1 MTKKQKLISNVLLLF
16 IILITIYRVV
26 IINQKTEDHTIEYKP
41 NTNIKEFRE
50 KRLSELDNM
59 SITKI
64 KPAEAL
70 LKLAIEN
77 IHPNEL
83 YVINE
88 SDLTTLKFN
97 SGQTPKI
104 DKIVKEYNILIEKKG
119 LQHELQR
126 ISKPK
131 KNHKKDSSEIKR
143 NKKNNDF
150 IEANRHAFDRFENE
164 DDKICVAN
172 SLINQLNEDALDYM
186 LIPGYPKMKYNID
199 YIVSDI
205 IENHY
210 NKLIDL
216 DYSQADIEVLTT
228 TPLILQSSHIEKLK
242 KDFNN
247 IFIKYG
253 NYDLNF
259 DYEYL
264 LRVIPKI
271 NMHEAYAFE
280 VCNVMNVPMSAVQER

>member
-26 IINQKTEDHTIEYKP
+26 IVKQKTGDQTIEYKP
-41 NTNIKEFRE
+41 NTNIKEFKE
-50 KRLSELDNM
+50 KRLSELDERT
-59 SITKI
+59 IVKI
-64 KPAEAL
+64 KKDEAL
-70 LKLAIEN
+70 LKMAIEKV
-77 IHPNEL
+77 HPNEL

-88 SDLTTLKFN
+88 TELKTLKFN
-97 SGQTPKI
+97 SGQTPKLEQ
-104 DKIVKEYNILIEKKG
+104 IVNEYNYLIQKKG
-119 LQHELQR
+119 LQFEFQ
-126 ISKPK
+126 IESKPK
-131 KNHKKDSSEIKR
+131 KNPSEIKR
-143 NKKNNDF
+143 NKKTNDF
-150 IEANRHAFDRFENE
+150 IEANRHTFDRFENE

-172 SLINQLNEDALDYM
+172 SLIEILNEDALDYM

-228 TPLILQSSHIEKLK
+228 TPLILHSSDIEKLK

-271 NMHEAYAFE
+271 NLNEAYAFE
-280 VCNVMNVPMSAVQER
+280 VCNVMNVPISAVQER

>member
-205 IENHY
+205 LENHY

-216 DYSQADIEVLTT
+216 GYSQADIEVLTT

-259 DYEYL
+259 DYEYQ

-271 NMHEAYAFE
+271 NMYEAYAFQA
-280 VCNVMNVPMSAVQER
+280 CNLMTEHSNQ

>member
-26 IINQKTEDHTIEYKP
+26 IIKQKTEDHTIEYKP
-41 NTNIKEFRE
+41 NTNIKKFKE
-50 KRLSELDNM
+50 KRLSELDERT
-59 SITKI
+59 IVKI
-64 KPAEAL
+64 KKDEAL
-70 LKLAIEN
+70 LKLAIEKV
-77 IHPNEL
+77 HPNEL

-88 SDLTTLKFN
+88 TELKTLKFN
-97 SGQTPKI
+97 SGQTPKLEQ
-104 DKIVKEYNILIEKKG
+104 IVNEYNYLIQKKG
-119 LQHELQR
+119 LQFEFQIER
-126 ISKPK
+126 KPK
-131 KNHKKDSSEIKR
+131 KNPSEIKR
-143 NKKNNDF
+143 NKKTNDF
-150 IEANRHAFDRFENE
+150 IEANRHTFDRFENE

-172 SLINQLNEDALDYM
+172 SLIEILNEDALDYM

-228 TPLILQSSHIEKLK
+228 TPLILHSSQIEKLK

-247 IFIKYG
+247 IFMKFG

-280 VCNVMNVPMSAVQER
+280 ICNVMNIPINKN

>member
-26 IINQKTEDHTIEYKP
+26 IIKQKTEDHTIEYKP
-41 NTNIKEFRE
+41 NTNIKEFKE
-50 KRLSELDNM
+50 KRLSELDERT
-59 SITKI
+59 IVKI
-64 KPAEAL
+64 KKDEAL
-70 LKLAIEN
+70 LKLAIEKV
-77 IHPNEL
+77 HPNEL

-88 SDLTTLKFN
+88 TELKTLKFN
-97 SGQTPKI
+97 SGQTPKLEQ
-104 DKIVKEYNILIEKKG
+104 IVDEYNYLIQKKG
-119 LQHELQR
+119 LQFEFQ
-126 ISKPK
+126 IESKPK
-131 KNHKKDSSEIKR
+131 KNPSEIKR
-143 NKKNNDF
+143 NKKTNDF
-150 IEANRHAFDRFENE
+150 IEANRHTFDRFENE

-172 SLINQLNEDALDYM
+172 FLIEILNEDALDYM

-228 TPLILQSSHIEKLK
+228 TPLILHSSDIEKLK

-271 NMHEAYAFE
+271 NLHEAYAFE

>member
-26 IINQKTEDHTIEYKP
+26 IIKQKTEDHTIEYKP
-41 NTNIKEFRE
+41 NTNIKEFKE
-50 KRLSELDNM
+50 KRLSELDERT
-59 SITKI
+59 IVKI
-64 KPAEAL
+64 KKDEAL
-70 LKLAIEN
+70 LKLAIEKV
-77 IHPNEL
+77 HPNEL

-88 SDLTTLKFN
+88 TELKTLKFN
-97 SGQTPKI
+97 SGQTPKLEQ
-104 DKIVKEYNILIEKKG
+104 IVSEYNYLIQKKG
-119 LQHELQR
+119 LQFEFQ
-126 ISKPK
+126 IESKPK
-131 KNHKKDSSEIKR
+131 KNPSEIKR
-143 NKKNNDF
+143 NKKTNDF
-150 IEANRHAFDRFENE
+150 IEANRHTFDRFENE

-172 SLINQLNEDALDYM
+172 FLIEILNEDALDYM

-216 DYSQADIEVLTT
+216 DYSEADIEVLTT
-228 TPLILQSSHIEKLK
+228 TPLILHSSDIEKLK

>member
-205 IENHY
+205 LENHY

-216 DYSQADIEVLTT
+216 GYSQADIEVLTT
-228 TPLILQSSHIEKLK
+228 TPLILHSSQIEKLK

>member
-1 MTKKQKLISNVLLLF
+1 MTNKQKLISNVLLLF

-205 IENHY
+205 LENHY

-216 DYSQADIEVLTT
+216 GYSQADIEVLTT
-228 TPLILQSSHIEKLK
+228 TPLILHSSQIEKLK

>member
-1 MTKKQKLISNVLLLF
+1 M
-16 IILITIYRVV
+16 
-26 IINQKTEDHTIEYKP
+26 
-41 NTNIKEFRE
+41 
-50 KRLSELDNM
+50 SELNERT
-59 SITKI
+59 IVKI
-64 KPAEAL
+64 KKDEAL
-70 LKLAIEN
+70 LKLAIEKV
-77 IHPNEL
+77 HPNEL

-88 SDLTTLKFN
+88 TELKTLKFN
-97 SGQTPKI
+97 SGQTPKLEQ
-104 DKIVKEYNILIEKKG
+104 IVSEYNYLIQKKG
-119 LQHELQR
+119 LQFEFQ
-126 ISKPK
+126 IESKPK
-131 KNHKKDSSEIKR
+131 KNPSEIKR
-143 NKKNNDF
+143 NKKTNDF
-150 IEANRHAFDRFENE
+150 IEANRHTFDRFENE
-164 DDKICVAN
+164 DDKICVAD
-172 SLINQLNEDALDYM
+172 SLIEILNEDALDYM

-228 TPLILQSSHIEKLK
+228 TPLILHSSDIEKLK

-271 NMHEAYAFE
+271 NLHEAYAFE
-280 VCNVMNVPMSAVQER
+280 VCNVMNVPISAVQER

>member
-1 MTKKQKLISNVLLLF
+1 MTKKQKLISNVLLFF

-26 IINQKTEDHTIEYKP
+26 IIKQKTEDHTIEYKP
-41 NTNIKEFRE
+41 NTNIKEFKE
-50 KRLSELDNM
+50 KRLSELNERT
-59 SITKI
+59 IVKI
-64 KPAEAL
+64 KKDEAL
-70 LKLAIEN
+70 LKLAIEKV
-77 IHPNEL
+77 HPNEL

-88 SDLTTLKFN
+88 TELKTLKFN
-97 SGQTPKI
+97 SGQTPKLEQ
-104 DKIVKEYNILIEKKG
+104 IVSEYNYLIQKKG
-119 LQHELQR
+119 LQFEFQ
-126 ISKPK
+126 IESKPK
-131 KNHKKDSSEIKR
+131 KNPSEIKR
-143 NKKNNDF
+143 NKKTNDF
-150 IEANRHAFDRFENE
+150 IEANRHTFDRFENE

-172 SLINQLNEDALDYM
+172 FLIEILNEDALDYM

-228 TPLILQSSHIEKLK
+228 TPLILHSSQIEKLK

-280 VCNVMNVPMSAVQER
+280 VCNVMNVPMSAVQEC

>member
-16 IILITIYRVV
+16 IILITIYKVV
-26 IINQKTEDHTIEYKP
+26 IISKKTDDHTIEYKP

-50 KRLSELDNM
+50 ERLSELDERT
-59 SITKI
+59 IVKI
-64 KPAEAL
+64 KKDEAL
-70 LKLAIEN
+70 LKLAIEKV
-77 IHPNEL
+77 HPNEL

-88 SDLTTLKFN
+88 TELKTLKFN
-97 SGQTPKI
+97 SGQTPKLEQ
-104 DKIVKEYNILIEKKG
+104 IVNEYNYLIQKKS
-119 LQHELQR
+119 LQPELQR
-126 ISKPK
+126 TNTPK
-131 KNHKKDSSEIKR
+131 KNHKKNPSEIKR
-143 NKKNNDF
+143 NKKTNDF

-172 SLINQLNEDALDYM
+172 SLIEILNEDALDYM

-216 DYSQADIEVLTT
+216 DYSKVDIEVLTT
-228 TPLILQSSHIEKLK
+228 TPLILHSSQIEKLK

-280 VCNVMNVPMSAVQER
+280 VCDVMNIPINKN

>member
-16 IILITIYRVV
+16 IILITIYKVV
-26 IINQKTEDHTIEYKP
+26 IISKKTDDHTIEYKP

-50 KRLSELDNM
+50 ERLSELDERT
-59 SITKI
+59 IVKI
-64 KPAEAL
+64 KKDEAL

-77 IHPNEL
+77 VHPNES

-88 SDLTTLKFN
+88 TELKTLKFN
-97 SGQTPKI
+97 DGQTPKLEQI
-104 DKIVKEYNILIEKKG
+104 IKEYNYLIQKKG
-119 LQHELQR
+119 LQPELQR
-126 ISKPK
+126 TNTPK
-131 KNHKKDSSEIKR
+131 KNHKKNPSEIKR
-143 NKKNNDF
+143 NKKTNDF

-172 SLINQLNEDALDYM
+172 SLIEILNEDALDYM

-216 DYSQADIEVLTT
+216 DYSKVDIEVLTT
-228 TPLILQSSHIEKLK
+228 TPLILHSSQIEKLK

-280 VCNVMNVPMSAVQER
+280 VCDVMNIPINKN

>member
-26 IINQKTEDHTIEYKP
+26 TINQKNEDQTIEYKP
-41 NTNIKEFRE
+41 NTNIKEFKE
-50 KRLSELDNM
+50 KRLSELDERT
-59 SITKI
+59 IVKI
-64 KPAEAL
+64 KKDEAL
-70 LKLAIEN
+70 LKLAIEKV
-77 IHPNEL
+77 HPNEL

-88 SDLTTLKFN
+88 TELKTLKFN
-97 SGQTPKI
+97 SGQTPKLEQ
-104 DKIVKEYNILIEKKG
+104 IVNEYNYLIQKKN
-119 LQHELQR
+119 LQPELQR
-126 ISKPK
+126 TNKPK
-131 KNHKKDSSEIKR
+131 KNHKKNSSEIKR
-143 NKKNNDF
+143 NKKTNDF
-150 IEANRHAFDRFENE
+150 IEANRYAFDRFENE

-172 SLINQLNEDALDYM
+172 SLIEILNEDALDYM

-205 IENHY
+205 LENHY

-216 DYSQADIEVLTT
+216 GYSQADIEVLTT
-228 TPLILQSSHIEKLK
+228 TPLILHSSQIEKLK

>member
-16 IILITIYRVV
+16 IILITIYKVV
-26 IINQKTEDHTIEYKP
+26 IISKKTDDHTIEYKP

-50 KRLSELDNM
+50 ERLSELDERT
-59 SITKI
+59 IVKI
-64 KPAEAL
+64 KKDEAL

-77 IHPNEL
+77 VHPNES

-88 SDLTTLKFN
+88 TELKTLKFN
-97 SGQTPKI
+97 DGQTPKLEQ
-104 DKIVKEYNILIEKKG
+104 IVNQYNYLIQKKG
-119 LQHELQR
+119 LQPELQR
-126 ISKPK
+126 TNTPK
-131 KNHKKDSSEIKR
+131 KNHKKNPSEIKR
-143 NKKNNDF
+143 NKKTNDF

-172 SLINQLNEDALDYM
+172 SLIEILNEDALDYM

-216 DYSQADIEVLTT
+216 DYSKVDIEVLTT
-228 TPLILQSSHIEKLK
+228 TPLILHSSQIEKLK

-280 VCNVMNVPMSAVQER
+280 VCDVMNIPINKN

>member
-26 IINQKTEDHTIEYKP
+26 IIKQKTEDHTIEYKP
-41 NTNIKEFRE
+41 NTNIKEFKE
-50 KRLSELDNM
+50 KRLSELNERT
-59 SITKI
+59 IVKI
-64 KPAEAL
+64 KKDEAL
-70 LKLAIEN
+70 LKLAIEKV
-77 IHPNEL
+77 HPNEL

-88 SDLTTLKFN
+88 TELKTLKFN
-97 SGQTPKI
+97 SGQTPKLEQ
-104 DKIVKEYNILIEKKG
+104 IVSEYNYLIQKKG
-119 LQHELQR
+119 LQFEFQ
-126 ISKPK
+126 IESKPK
-131 KNHKKDSSEIKR
+131 KNPSEIKR
-143 NKKNNDF
+143 NKKTNDF
-150 IEANRHAFDRFENE
+150 IEANRHTFDRFENE

-172 SLINQLNEDALDYM
+172 SLIEILNEDALDYM

-228 TPLILQSSHIEKLK
+228 TPLILHSSQIEKLK

>member
-1 MTKKQKLISNVLLLF
+1 MTKKQKIISNILLLF
-16 IILITIYRVV
+16 IILITVYRVV
-26 IINQKTEDHTIEYKP
+26 GYNQKTEDQIKEYKP
-41 NTNIKEFRE
+41 EMNIKEFKK

-59 SITKI
+59 SITKS
-64 KPAEAL
+64 KADKAL

-77 IHPNEL
+77 IHPNQL

-97 SGQTPKI
+97 GGQTPKI
-104 DKIVKEYNILIEKKG
+104 DKIVKEYNILIQKEG
-119 LQHELQR
+119 LQDELPR

-131 KNHKKDSSEIKR
+131 KNHKKDFSETKR
-143 NKKNNDF
+143 NKKTNDF
-150 IEANRHAFDRFENE
+150 IEANRYVFDRFENE

-172 SLINQLNEDALDYM
+172 YFLNNLNEDALDYM

-199 YIVSDI
+199 NIVMDI
-205 IENHY
+205 IVNHY

-216 DYSQADIEVLTT
+216 DYSQADIEVLTRA
-228 TPLILQSSHIEKLK
+228 PLILHRSDIEKLN

-259 DYEYL
+259 DYQYQW
-264 LRVIPKI
+264 RVIPDI
-271 NMHEAYAFE
+271 HNYERLASE
-280 VCNVMNVPMSAVQER
+280 ECNLMTEHSNQ

>member
-26 IINQKTEDHTIEYKP
+26 IIKQKTEDHTIEYKP
-41 NTNIKEFRE
+41 NTNIKEFKE
-50 KRLSELDNM
+50 KRLSELNERT
-59 SITKI
+59 IVKI
-64 KPAEAL
+64 KKDEAL
-70 LKLAIEN
+70 LKMAIEKV
-77 IHPNEL
+77 HPNEL

-88 SDLTTLKFN
+88 TELKTLKFN
-97 SGQTPKI
+97 SGQTPKLEQ
-104 DKIVKEYNILIEKKG
+104 IVSEYNYLIQKKG
-119 LQHELQR
+119 LQFEFQ
-126 ISKPK
+126 IESKPK
-131 KNHKKDSSEIKR
+131 KNPSEIKR
-143 NKKNNDF
+143 NKKTNDF
-150 IEANRHAFDRFENE
+150 IEANRHTFDRFENE

-172 SLINQLNEDALDYM
+172 SLIEILNEDALDYM

-228 TPLILQSSHIEKLK
+228 TPLILHSSQIEKLK

>member
-1 MTKKQKLISNVLLLF
+1 MTKKQKIISNILLLF
-16 IILITIYRVV
+16 IILITVYRVFGY
-26 IINQKTEDHTIEYKP
+26 NQKTGDQIKEYKP
-41 NTNIKEFRE
+41 EMNIKEFRE
-50 KRLSELDNM
+50 QRLSELDNM
-59 SITKI
+59 SII
-64 KPAEAL
+64 KSKADKAL

-97 SGQTPKI
+97 GGQLPKI
-104 DKIVKEYNILIEKKG
+104 DKIVKEYNILLEKKG
-119 LQHELQR
+119 LQYELPR

-143 NKKNNDF
+143 NKKTNDF

-164 DDKICVAN
+164 DDKICIAN
-172 SLINQLNEDALDYM
+172 FFLNNLNEDALDYM

-205 IENHY
+205 LENHY
-210 NKLIDL
+210 KKLIDL
-216 DYSQADIEVLTT
+216 GYNQADIQVLRK
-228 TPLILQSSHIEKLK
+228 TPLILHSSDIEKLN

-259 DYEYL
+259 DYQYQ

-271 NMHEAYAFE
+271 NLYEGLAFKE
-280 VCNVMNVPMSAVQER
+280 CNLMTEHSNQ

>member
-41 NTNIKEFRE
+41 NTNIKEFKE
-50 KRLSELDNM
+50 KRLSELNERT
-59 SITKI
+59 IVKI
-64 KPAEAL
+64 KKDEAL
-70 LKLAIEN
+70 LKLAIEKV
-77 IHPNEL
+77 HPNEL

-88 SDLTTLKFN
+88 TELKTLKFN
-97 SGQTPKI
+97 SGQTPKLEQ
-104 DKIVKEYNILIEKKG
+104 IVSEYNYLIQKKG
-119 LQHELQR
+119 LQFEFQ
-126 ISKPK
+126 IESKPK
-131 KNHKKDSSEIKR
+131 KNPSEIKR
-143 NKKNNDF
+143 NKKTNDF
-150 IEANRHAFDRFENE
+150 IEANRHTFDRFENE

-172 SLINQLNEDALDYM
+172 FLIEILNEDALDYM

-216 DYSQADIEVLTT
+216 EYSQADIEVLTT
-228 TPLILQSSHIEKLK
+228 TPLILHSSQIEKLK

>member
-26 IINQKTEDHTIEYKP
+26 IIKQKTEDHTIEYKP
-41 NTNIKEFRE
+41 NTNIKKFKE
-50 KRLSELDNM
+50 KRLRELDERT
-59 SITKI
+59 IVKI
-64 KPAEAL
+64 KKDEAL
-70 LKLAIEN
+70 LKLAIEKV
-77 IHPNEL
+77 HPNEL

-88 SDLTTLKFN
+88 TELKTLKFN
-97 SGQTPKI
+97 SGQTPKLEQ
-104 DKIVKEYNILIEKKG
+104 IVSEYNYLIQKKG
-119 LQHELQR
+119 LQFEFQ
-126 ISKPK
+126 IESKPK
-131 KNHKKDSSEIKR
+131 KNPSEIKR
-143 NKKNNDF
+143 NKKTNDF
-150 IEANRHAFDRFENE
+150 IEANRHTFDRFENE

-172 SLINQLNEDALDYM
+172 SLIEILNEDALDYM

-228 TPLILQSSHIEKLK
+228 TPLILHSSQIEKLK

>member
-216 DYSQADIEVLTT
+216 GYSQADIEVLTT
-228 TPLILQSSHIEKLK
+228 TPLILHSSQIEKLK

-280 VCNVMNVPMSAVQER
+280 VCNVMNIPINKN

>member
-16 IILITIYRVV
+16 IILITIYKVV
-26 IINQKTEDHTIEYKP
+26 IISKKTDDHTIEYKP

-50 KRLSELDNM
+50 ERLSELDERT
-59 SITKI
+59 IVKI
-64 KPAEAL
+64 KKDEAL
-70 LKLAIEN
+70 LKLAIEKV
-77 IHPNEL
+77 HPNEL

-88 SDLTTLKFN
+88 TELKTLKFN
-97 SGQTPKI
+97 SGQTPKLEQ
-104 DKIVKEYNILIEKKG
+104 IVDEYNYLIQKKG
-119 LQHELQR
+119 LQFEFQ
-126 ISKPK
+126 IESKPK
-131 KNHKKDSSEIKR
+131 KNPSEIKR
-143 NKKNNDF
+143 NKKTNDF
-150 IEANRHAFDRFENE
+150 IEANRHTFDRFENE

-172 SLINQLNEDALDYM
+172 SLIEILNEDALDYM

-216 DYSQADIEVLTT
+216 DYSKVDIEVLTT
-228 TPLILQSSHIEKLK
+228 TPLILHSSQIEKLK

>member
-97 SGQTPKI
+97 GGQLPKI

-205 IENHY
+205 LENHY

-216 DYSQADIEVLTT
+216 GYSQADIEVLTT

-259 DYEYL
+259 DYEYQ

-271 NMHEAYAFE
+271 NMYEVYAFQA
-280 VCNVMNVPMSAVQER
+280 CNLMTEHSNQ

>member
-1 MTKKQKLISNVLLLF
+1 
-16 IILITIYRVV
+16 
-26 IINQKTEDHTIEYKP
+26 
-41 NTNIKEFRE
+41 
-50 KRLSELDNM
+50 
-59 SITKI
+59 
-64 KPAEAL
+64 
-70 LKLAIEN
+70 
-77 IHPNEL
+77 
-83 YVINE
+83 
-88 SDLTTLKFN
+88 
-97 SGQTPKI
+97 
-104 DKIVKEYNILIEKKG
+104 
-119 LQHELQR
+119 
-126 ISKPK
+126 
-131 KNHKKDSSEIKR
+131 
-143 NKKNNDF
+143 
-150 IEANRHAFDRFENE
+150 
-164 DDKICVAN
+164 
-172 SLINQLNEDALDYM
+172 
-186 LIPGYPKMKYNID
+186 MKYNID

-228 TPLILQSSHIEKLK
+228 TPLILHSSQIEELK
-242 KDFNN
+242 KYFNN

>member
-16 IILITIYRVV
+16 IILITIYKVV
-26 IINQKTEDHTIEYKP
+26 IISKKTDDQTIEYKP

-50 KRLSELDNM
+50 ERLSELDERT
-59 SITKI
+59 IVKI
-64 KPAEAL
+64 KKDEAL

-77 IHPNEL
+77 VHPNEL

-88 SDLTTLKFN
+88 TELKTLKFN
-97 SGQTPKI
+97 DGQTPKLEQI
-104 DKIVKEYNILIEKKG
+104 INQYNYLIQKKG
-119 LQHELQR
+119 LQPELQR
-126 ISKPK
+126 TNTPK
-131 KNHKKDSSEIKR
+131 KNHKKNPSEIKR
-143 NKKNNDF
+143 NKKTNDF

-172 SLINQLNEDALDYM
+172 SLIEILNEDALDYM

-228 TPLILQSSHIEKLK
+228 TPLILHSSQIEKLK

>member
-26 IINQKTEDHTIEYKP
+26 IIKQKTEDHTIEYKP
-41 NTNIKEFRE
+41 NTNIKEFKE
-50 KRLSELDNM
+50 KRLSELNERT
-59 SITKI
+59 IVKI
-64 KPAEAL
+64 KKDEAL
-70 LKLAIEN
+70 LKLAIEKV
-77 IHPNEL
+77 HPNEL

-88 SDLTTLKFN
+88 TELKTLKFN
-97 SGQTPKI
+97 SGQTPKLEQ
-104 DKIVKEYNILIEKKG
+104 IVDEYNYLIQKKG
-119 LQHELQR
+119 LQFEFQ
-126 ISKPK
+126 IESKPK
-131 KNHKKDSSEIKR
+131 KNPSEIKR
-143 NKKNNDF
+143 NKKTNDF
-150 IEANRHAFDRFENE
+150 IEANRHTFDRFENE

-172 SLINQLNEDALDYM
+172 FLIEILNEDALDYM

-216 DYSQADIEVLTT
+216 DYSKADIEVLTT
-228 TPLILQSSHIEKLK
+228 TPLILHSSQIEKLK

-247 IFIKYG
+247 IFMKFG

>member
-26 IINQKTEDHTIEYKP
+26 IIKQKTEDHTIEYKP
-41 NTNIKEFRE
+41 NTNIKEFKE
-50 KRLSELDNM
+50 KRLSELNERT
-59 SITKI
+59 IVKI
-64 KPAEAL
+64 KKDEAL
-70 LKLAIEN
+70 LKLAIEKV
-77 IHPNEL
+77 HPNEL

-88 SDLTTLKFN
+88 TELKTLKFN
-97 SGQTPKI
+97 SGQTPKLEQ
-104 DKIVKEYNILIEKKG
+104 IVSEYNYLIQKKG
-119 LQHELQR
+119 LQFEFQ
-126 ISKPK
+126 IESKPK
-131 KNHKKDSSEIKR
+131 KNPSEIKR
-143 NKKNNDF
+143 NKKTNDF
-150 IEANRHAFDRFENE
+150 IEANRHTFDRFENE

-172 SLINQLNEDALDYM
+172 FLIEILNEDALDYM

-228 TPLILQSSHIEKLK
+228 TPLILHSSDIEKLK

>member
-16 IILITIYRVV
+16 IILITIYKVV
-26 IINQKTEDHTIEYKP
+26 IISKKTDDHTIEYKP

-50 KRLSELDNM
+50 ERLSELDERT
-59 SITKI
+59 IVKI
-64 KPAEAL
+64 KKDEAL

-77 IHPNEL
+77 VHPNEL

-88 SDLTTLKFN
+88 TDLKTLKFN
-97 SGQTPKI
+97 DGQTPKLEQ
-104 DKIVKEYNILIEKKG
+104 IVNQYNYLIQKKG
-119 LQHELQR
+119 LQPELQR
-126 ISKPK
+126 TNTPK
-131 KNHKKDSSEIKR
+131 KNHKKNPSEIKR
-143 NKKNNDF
+143 NKKTNDF

-172 SLINQLNEDALDYM
+172 SLIEILNEDALDYM

-216 DYSQADIEVLTT
+216 DYSKVDIEVLTT
-228 TPLILQSSHIEKLK
+228 TPLILHSSQIEKLK

-280 VCNVMNVPMSAVQER
+280 VCDVMNIPINKN

>member
-26 IINQKTEDHTIEYKP
+26 IIKQKTEDHTIEYKP
-41 NTNIKEFRE
+41 NTNIKEFKE
-50 KRLSELDNM
+50 KRLSELDERT
-59 SITKI
+59 IVKI
-64 KPAEAL
+64 KKDEAL
-70 LKLAIEN
+70 LKLAIEKV
-77 IHPNEL
+77 HPNEL

-88 SDLTTLKFN
+88 TELKTLKFN
-97 SGQTPKI
+97 SGQTPKLEQ
-104 DKIVKEYNILIEKKG
+104 IVSEYNYLIQKKG
-119 LQHELQR
+119 LQFEFQ
-126 ISKPK
+126 IESKPK
-131 KNHKKDSSEIKR
+131 KNPSEIKR
-143 NKKNNDF
+143 NKKTNDF
-150 IEANRHAFDRFENE
+150 IEANRHTFDRFENE

-172 SLINQLNEDALDYM
+172 FLIEILNEDALDYM

-228 TPLILQSSHIEKLK
+228 TPLILHSSDIEKLK

-271 NMHEAYAFE
+271 NLHEAYAFE

>member
-1 MTKKQKLISNVLLLF
+1 ME
-16 IILITIYRVV
+16 II
-26 IINQKTEDHTIEYKP
+26 
-41 NTNIKEFRE
+41 NTNIKEFKE
-50 KRLSELDNM
+50 KRLSELNERT
-59 SITKI
+59 IVKI
-64 KPAEAL
+64 KKDEAL
-70 LKLAIEN
+70 LKLAIEKV
-77 IHPNEL
+77 HPNEL

-88 SDLTTLKFN
+88 TELKTLKFN
-97 SGQTPKI
+97 SGQTPKLEQ
-104 DKIVKEYNILIEKKG
+104 IVSEYNYLIQKKG
-119 LQHELQR
+119 LQFEFQ
-126 ISKPK
+126 IESKPK
-131 KNHKKDSSEIKR
+131 KNPSEIKR
-143 NKKNNDF
+143 NKKTNDF
-150 IEANRHAFDRFENE
+150 IEANRHTFDRFENE

-172 SLINQLNEDALDYM
+172 FLIEILNEDALDYM

-228 TPLILQSSHIEKLK
+228 TPLILHSSQIEKLK

>member
-26 IINQKTEDHTIEYKP
+26 TINQKTEDRTIEYKP
-41 NTNIKEFRE
+41 NTNIKEFKE
-50 KRLSELDNM
+50 KRLSELDERT
-59 SITKI
+59 IVKI
-64 KPAEAL
+64 KKDEAL

-77 IHPNEL
+77 VHPNEL

-88 SDLTTLKFN
+88 TELKTLKFN
-97 SGQTPKI
+97 SGQTPKLEQ
-104 DKIVKEYNILIEKKG
+104 IVNEYNYLIQKKN
-119 LQHELQR
+119 LQPELQR
-126 ISKPK
+126 TNKPK
-131 KNHKKDSSEIKR
+131 KNHKKNSSEIKR
-143 NKKNNDF
+143 NKKTNDF
-150 IEANRHAFDRFENE
+150 IEANRYAFDRFENE

-172 SLINQLNEDALDYM
+172 SLIEILNEDALDYM

-228 TPLILQSSHIEKLK
+228 TPLILHSSQIEKLK

>member
-26 IINQKTEDHTIEYKP
+26 IVKQKTGDQTIEYKP
-41 NTNIKEFRE
+41 NTNIKEFKE
-50 KRLSELDNM
+50 KRLSELNERT
-59 SITKI
+59 IVKI
-64 KPAEAL
+64 KKDEAL
-70 LKLAIEN
+70 LKLAIEKV
-77 IHPNEL
+77 HPNEL

-88 SDLTTLKFN
+88 TELKTLKFN
-97 SGQTPKI
+97 SGQTPKLEQ
-104 DKIVKEYNILIEKKG
+104 IVSEYNYLIQKKG
-119 LQHELQR
+119 LQFEFQ
-126 ISKPK
+126 IESKPK
-131 KNHKKDSSEIKR
+131 KNPSEIKR
-143 NKKNNDF
+143 NKKTNDF
-150 IEANRHAFDRFENE
+150 IEANRHTFDRFENE

-172 SLINQLNEDALDYM
+172 FLIEILNEDALDYM

-228 TPLILQSSHIEKLK
+228 TPLILHSSQIEKLK

>member
-26 IINQKTEDHTIEYKP
+26 IIKQKTEDHTIEYKP
-41 NTNIKEFRE
+41 NTNIKEFKE
-50 KRLSELDNM
+50 KRLSELDERT
-59 SITKI
+59 IVKI
-64 KPAEAL
+64 KKDEAL
-70 LKLAIEN
+70 LKLAIEKV
-77 IHPNEL
+77 HPNEL

-88 SDLTTLKFN
+88 TELKTLKFN
-97 SGQTPKI
+97 SGQTPKLEQ
-104 DKIVKEYNILIEKKG
+104 IVNEYNYLIQKKG
-119 LQHELQR
+119 LQFEFQIER
-126 ISKPK
+126 KPK
-131 KNHKKDSSEIKR
+131 KNPSEIKR
-143 NKKNNDF
+143 NKKTNDF
-150 IEANRHAFDRFENE
+150 IEANRHTFDRFENE

-172 SLINQLNEDALDYM
+172 SLIEILNEDALDYM

-228 TPLILQSSHIEKLK
+228 TPLILHSSQIEKLK

-247 IFIKYG
+247 IFMKFG

>member
-26 IINQKTEDHTIEYKP
+26 IIKQKTEDHTIDYKP
-41 NTNIKEFRE
+41 NTNIKEFKE
-50 KRLSELDNM
+50 KRLSELDERT
-59 SITKI
+59 IVKI
-64 KPAEAL
+64 KKDEAL

-77 IHPNEL
+77 VHPNEL

-88 SDLTTLKFN
+88 TELKTLKFN
-97 SGQTPKI
+97 DGQTPKLEQ
-104 DKIVKEYNILIEKKG
+104 IVNEYNYLIQKKG
-119 LQHELQR
+119 LQPELQR
-126 ISKPK
+126 TNKPK
-131 KNHKKDSSEIKR
+131 KNHKKNSSEIKK
-143 NKKNNDF
+143 NKKTNDF

-172 SLINQLNEDALDYM
+172 SLIEILNEDALDYM

-216 DYSQADIEVLTT
+216 DYSQTDIEVLTT
-228 TPLILQSSHIEKLK
+228 TPLILHSSQIEKLK

-280 VCNVMNVPMSAVQER
+280 VCNVMNIPMSAVQER

>member
-1 MTKKQKLISNVLLLF
+1 MTKKQKLISNVLLFF

-26 IINQKTEDHTIEYKP
+26 IIKQKTEDHTIEYKP
-41 NTNIKEFRE
+41 NTNIKEFKE
-50 KRLSELDNM
+50 KRLSELNERT
-59 SITKI
+59 IVKI
-64 KPAEAL
+64 KKDEAL
-70 LKLAIEN
+70 LKLAIEKV
-77 IHPNEL
+77 HPNEL

-88 SDLTTLKFN
+88 TELKTLKFN
-97 SGQTPKI
+97 SGQTPKLEQ
-104 DKIVKEYNILIEKKG
+104 IVSEYNYLIQKKG
-119 LQHELQR
+119 LQFEFQ
-126 ISKPK
+126 IESKPK
-131 KNHKKDSSEIKR
+131 KNPSEIKR
-143 NKKNNDF
+143 NKKTNDF
-150 IEANRHAFDRFENE
+150 IEANRHTFDRFENE

-172 SLINQLNEDALDYM
+172 SLIEILNEDALDYM

-228 TPLILQSSHIEKLK
+228 TPLILHSSQIEKLK

>member
-26 IINQKTEDHTIEYKP
+26 IIKQKTEDHTIDYKP
-41 NTNIKEFRE
+41 NTNIKEFKE
-50 KRLSELDNM
+50 KRLSELDERT
-59 SITKI
+59 IVKI
-64 KPAEAL
+64 KKDEAL

-77 IHPNEL
+77 VHPNEL

-97 SGQTPKI
+97 SGQTPKLEQ
-104 DKIVKEYNILIEKKG
+104 IVNEYNYLIQKKG
-119 LQHELQR
+119 LQPELQR
-126 ISKPK
+126 TNTPK
-131 KNHKKDSSEIKR
+131 KNHKKNPSEIKR
-143 NKKNNDF
+143 NKKTNDF
-150 IEANRHAFDRFENE
+150 IEANRYAFDRFVNE

-172 SLINQLNEDALDYM
+172 SLIEILNEDALDYM

-216 DYSQADIEVLTT
+216 DYSKVDIEVLTT
-228 TPLILQSSHIEKLK
+228 TPLILHSSQIEKLK

-280 VCNVMNVPMSAVQER
+280 VCDVMNIPINKN